1 MEGNEYNELLKNY
14 ENSATKICIE
24 KCCDYRFIFFLNN
37 EATLNDLYNY
47 VTTFYSHITEPI
59 LLYLDKQHK
68 QLIPNNRINLKTYLR
83 HNNMLSCTNLNL
95 PTVYKFHL
103 DLCSKHK
110 HNLFN

>member
-1 MEGNEYNELLKNY
+1 MDREEYTKLLQSY

-47 VTTFYSHITEPI
+47 VTTFYSHVTEPI
-59 LLYLDKQHK
+59 LLYLDKYHNN
-68 QLIPNNRINLKTYLR
+68 LIPNNRINLKTYLT
-83 HNNMLSCTNLNL
+83 HNNIISCTKLGL

-110 HNLFN
+110 NCIF